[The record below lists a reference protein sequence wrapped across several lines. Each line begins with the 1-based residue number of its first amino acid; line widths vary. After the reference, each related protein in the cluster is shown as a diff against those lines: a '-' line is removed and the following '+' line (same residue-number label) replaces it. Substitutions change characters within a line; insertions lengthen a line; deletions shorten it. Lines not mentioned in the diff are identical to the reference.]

1 MANPVNVVL
10 SRAGE
15 QDVSA
20 QPLWAAILL
29 HTEAVSFT
37 YFESFLEG
45 LTGNGWPGAGKD
57 AAVPTRPKVMKK
69 RPIPGSDLYG
79 VIRDAAESFLLLQGG
94 VWNADPIGTAPDL
107 DLTTVRDVNGN
118 LLIPRRKPTSG
129 AAKVVQALRGNR
141 ADAAPAD
148 TVAFAE
154 QIGTTQQPRPT
165 TEQIRGDP
173 QVDDDYL
180 RLGGASM
187 TYAELNARLQ
197 EYLRKPANN
206 YLSSVL
212 SEAYDRGTRASPLSA
227 LTQAAMGPFL
237 LELLW
242 SYWHEEAL
250 LTQTM
255 NAILLRF
262 QNIRRPG
269 ATDPLA
275 DLELDPLMPLSGVL
289 WGYLQDE
296 QTRLSVVRR
305 AYEYN
310 HQYGLTLSGRAVPR
324 LRPADPRSRFIPAF
338 HHLLRECARFF
349 REDNNT
355 TVMADAFGVMNAL
368 RDVHMVLAEGAHNQ
382 FRDLPWTA
390 RVEMLMQQW
399 ILSQPEVGDFLRGRP
414 MSAYREPW
422 MGRVDAMK
430 RLQGW
435 GDTSS
440 VHFADLA
447 RSGERILLSIRYGNW
462 TNEVDQEQA
471 RAWVRYWRPEIQN
484 YVHAYHT
491 TTGVNLTDDVVATR
505 REDERSLPPS
515 YHLARREQALR
526 SRWR

>member
-1 MANPVNVVL
+1 MANPVNIVL
-10 SRAGE
+10 NRAGE
-15 QDVSA
+15 HDASA

-37 YFESFLEG
+37 HFESFLSGIARDGDTWKGVEDDV
-45 LTGNGWPGAGKD
+45 T
-57 AAVPTRPKVMKK
+57 VPSRPEARRH
-69 RPIPGSDLYG
+69 RPIPGAELYG

-94 VWNADPIGTAPDL
+94 VWNSKKTGVPPVL
-107 DLTTVRDVNGN
+107 DLSTVRDADGH
-118 LLIPRRKPTSG
+118 LLMPRDDEDNHRTPSNPSCAGKLVRALTGTPAETG
-129 AAKVVQALRGNR
+129 AETAEAEAEAAERDR
-141 ADAAPAD
+141 ASQ
-148 TVAFAE
+148 T
-154 QIGTTQQPRPT
+154 
-165 TEQIRGDP
+165 
-173 QVDDDYL
+173 VDDDYL
-180 RLGGASM
+180 RLGGKPM
-187 TYAELNARLQ
+187 TYAELNRELRT
-197 EYLRKPANN
+197 YLRKPSNN

-212 SEAYDRGTRASPLSA
+212 SEAYDRGTRPSPLSA
-227 LTQAAMGPFL
+227 LTRGAMGPFL
-237 LELLW
+237 LELIW

-269 ATDPLA
+269 DTDPLA
-275 DLELDPLMPLSGVL
+275 EMELDPLMPLAGVL

-296 QTRLSVVRR
+296 HTRLSVVRR
-305 AYEYN
+305 AYEYS
-310 HQYGLTLSGRAVPR
+310 HQYDLPLSGRAVPR
-324 LRPADPRSRFIPAF
+324 LRPADPRSRFITAF

-414 MSAYREPW
+414 MAAYREPW

-462 TNEVDQEQA
+462 TNVVDQEQA

-484 YVHAYHT
+484 YVHAYYT
-491 TTGVNLTDDVVATR
+491 ATGVNLTDDVVATR

>member
-1 MANPVNVVL
+1 MADQVNVVL
-10 SRAGE
+10 NRAGE

-29 HTEAVSFT
+29 HTEAVSFSQ
-37 YFESFLEG
+37 FERFV
-45 LTGNGWPGAGKD
+45 TGISRRGNTWPGVEEDVATPRKPR
-57 AAVPTRPKVMKK
+57 VERQ
-69 RPIPGSDLYG
+69 RPIPGSELYG
-79 VIRDAAESFLLLQGG
+79 VIRDAAESFLLVQGG
-94 VWNADPIGTAPDL
+94 VWNADKIGDLPDL
-107 DLTTVRDVNGN
+107 DLSTVRGADGQLLVRPDVQNTQAG
-118 LLIPRRKPTSG
+118 PTRSVKRLSG
-129 AAKVVQALRGNR
+129 KAATQ
-141 ADAAPAD
+141 
-148 TVAFAE
+148 
-154 QIGTTQQPRPT
+154 TTDQEAT
-165 TEQIRGDP
+165 ASTEQIRAETPAPEVGEE
-173 QVDDDYL
+173 YL
-180 RLGGASM
+180 RLGGDSM
-187 TYAELNARLQ
+187 TYAELNRELQ
-197 EYLRKPANN
+197 AYLQKPANN

-212 SEAYDRGTRASPLSA
+212 SSAYERGTRPSPLSA
-227 LTQAAMGPFL
+227 ISQAAMGPFL
-237 LELLW
+237 LELIW

-275 DLELDPLMPLSGVL
+275 DMELDPLMPLAGVL

-296 QTRLSVVRR
+296 NNRLSVVRR

-324 LRPADPRSRFIPAF
+324 LRPADPRARFISAF
-338 HHLLRECARFF
+338 HHLLRECARFY

-390 RVEMLMQQW
+390 RVEMLLQQW

-414 MSAYREPW
+414 MAAYREPW

-440 VHFADLA
+440 VHFSDLA
-447 RSGERILLSIRYGNW
+447 RSGERILLSVRYGNW
-462 TNEVDQEQA
+462 TEVVDQDQA

-484 YVHAYHT
+484 YIHAYYT

-515 YHLARREQALR
+515 YHLARREQAQR

>member
-1 MANPVNVVL
+1 MDNPVNVVL
-10 SRAGE
+10 NRAGE
-15 QDVSA
+15 HDASA

-37 YFESFLEG
+37 HFESFLSGIARKGDTWKGVGE
-45 LTGNGWPGAGKD
+45 D
-57 AAVPTRPKVMKK
+57 VPVPRRHKARRH
-69 RPIPGSDLYG
+69 RPIPGSELYG

-94 VWNADPIGTAPDL
+94 VWSARDGDAPIL
-107 DLTTVRDVNGN
+107 DLGTVRDAAGH
-118 LLIPRRKPTSG
+118 LLIPRH
-129 AAKVVQALRGNR
+129 
-141 ADAAPAD
+141 PAD
-148 TVAFAE
+148 GRATAMV
-154 QIGTTQQPRPT
+154 GTAHKKDPLNNAPK
-165 TEQIRGDP
+165 TEAGEGPPATPDRITMSPEPGVDP
-173 QVDDDYL
+173 DYL
-180 RLGGASM
+180 RLGGEPV
-187 TYAELNARLQ
+187 TYAKLNEDLQ
-197 EYLRKPANN
+197 AYLRKPSNN

-227 LTQAAMGPFL
+227 LTRGAIGPFL
-237 LELLW
+237 LELIW

-250 LTQTM
+250 LSQTM

-269 ATDPLA
+269 TTDPLA
-275 DLELDPLMPLSGVL
+275 ELELDPLMPLAGVL

-296 QTRLSVVRR
+296 HTRLSVVRR

-324 LRPADPRSRFIPAF
+324 LRPADPRSRFISAF
-338 HHLLRECARFF
+338 HHLLRESARFF

-355 TVMADAFGVMNAL
+355 TVLADAFGVMNAL
-368 RDVHMVLAEGAHNQ
+368 RDVHMVLSEGAHNQ

-399 ILSQPEVGDFLRGRP
+399 ILSTPEVGDFLRGRP
-414 MSAYREPW
+414 MVAYREPW

-430 RLQGW
+430 RMQGW

-447 RSGERILLSIRYGNW
+447 RSGERILLSIRYGSW
-462 TNEVDQEQA
+462 TNVVDQDQA
-471 RAWVRYWRPEIQN
+471 RAWARYWRPEIQN
-484 YVHAYHT
+484 YVHAYYT
-491 TTGVNLTDDVVATR
+491 ATGVNLTDDVVATR

>member
-1 MANPVNVVL
+1 MADQVNVVL
-10 SRAGE
+10 NRAGE
-15 QDVSA
+15 QDISA
-20 QPLWAAILL
+20 QPLWAAIVL

-37 YFESFLEG
+37 QFERFV
-45 LTGNGWPGAGKD
+45 TGISRGGNTWPGVDDHVAL
-57 AAVPTRPKVMKK
+57 PKKPEVERQ
-69 RPIPGSDLYG
+69 RPIPGSELYG
-79 VIRDAAESFLLLQGG
+79 VIRDAAESFLLVQGG
-94 VWNADPIGTAPDL
+94 VWNADKIGALPDL
-107 DLTTVRDVNGN
+107 DLTTVRGADGQ
-118 LLIPRRKPTSG
+118 LLVRPVTNTQAGTTRSVKRLSG
-129 AAKVVQALRGNR
+129 KAAQDAGQE
-141 ADAAPAD
+141 AAAPTD
-148 TVAFAE
+148 
-154 QIGTTQQPRPT
+154 
-165 TEQIRGDP
+165 QIRAEPPAPEVGEE
-173 QVDDDYL
+173 YL
-180 RLGGASM
+180 RLGGDSM
-187 TYAELNARLQ
+187 TYADLNRELQTYLQ
-197 EYLRKPANN
+197 KPANN

-212 SEAYDRGTRASPLSA
+212 SVAYERGARPSPLSA
-227 LTQAAMGPFL
+227 ISQAAMGPFL
-237 LELLW
+237 LELIW

-262 QNIRRPG
+262 QNVRRPG

-275 DLELDPLMPLSGVL
+275 DMELDPLMPLAGVL

-296 QTRLSVVRR
+296 NNRLSVVRR

-324 LRPADPRSRFIPAF
+324 LRPADPRARFISAF
-338 HHLLRECARFF
+338 HYLLRECARFY

-355 TVMADAFGVMNAL
+355 TVLADAFGVMNAL

-390 RVEMLMQQW
+390 RVEMLLQQW

-414 MSAYREPW
+414 MAAYREPW

-440 VHFADLA
+440 VHFSDLA

-462 TNEVDQEQA
+462 TEVVDQDQA

-484 YVHAYHT
+484 YIHAYYT
-491 TTGVNLTDDVVATR
+491 ATGVNLTDDVVATR

-515 YHLARREQALR
+515 YHLARREQAQR
-526 SRWR
+526 ARWR

>member
-10 SRAGE
+10 TRAGE

-29 HTEAVSFT
+29 HTEAVSFS
-37 YFESFLEG
+37 YFESFLRG
-45 LTGNGWPGAGKD
+45 ITGPGWTGAGKD
-57 AAVPTRPKVMKK
+57 VDVPTAPKVNGRR
-69 RPIPGSDLYG
+69 RPIPGSELYG

-94 VWNADPIGTAPDL
+94 VWNAAEIGDAPTL
-107 DLTTVRDVNGN
+107 DLGTVRDAEGN
-118 LLIPRRKPTSG
+118 LLIPRGSQTSTRTTG
-129 AAKVVQALRGNR
+129 TARVVQALKGKKQ
-141 ADAAPAD
+141 DPDSETIEVEEGTPAA
-148 TVAFAE
+148 
-154 QIGTTQQPRPT
+154 QPRT
-165 TEQIRGDP
+165 RERSQE
-173 QVDDDYL
+173 VDDDYL
-180 RLGGASM
+180 RLGGDSM
-187 TYAELNARLQ
+187 TYAELNLALQ
-197 EYLRKPANN
+197 AYLQKPANN
-206 YLSSVL
+206 YLTSVL
-212 SEAYDRGTRASPLSA
+212 SDAYDRGARPSPLSA
-227 LTQAAMGPFL
+227 LAQPAMGPFL
-237 LELLW
+237 LELIW

-250 LTQTM
+250 LSQTM

-275 DLELDPLMPLSGVL
+275 DLELDPLMPLAGVL

-296 QTRLSVVRR
+296 HTRLSVVRR

-310 HQYGLTLSGRAVPR
+310 HQYGLTLNGRAVPR
-324 LRPADPRSRFIPAF
+324 LRPADPRSRFISAF

-390 RVEMLMQQW
+390 RVEMLIQQW

-414 MSAYREPW
+414 MAAYREPW

-491 TTGVNLTDDVVATR
+491 ATGVNLTDDVVATR